1 MRANFEFIGKLG
13 VNFWC
18 FHDRDIALD
27 GKTRGESIFKFLHL
41 IAILRQDQ
49 SVRCSGICLLFFIYG
64 IFSYDHSWWN
74 VLCWLILCCYIFK
87 FAFWVIGLH
96 LLSLSQESKANLD
109 LILKEWHTEW
119 WTCGNPLPTP
129 RNSNACLL
137 ICSHVVPFLIIA
149 VYLPGYTG

>member
-1 MRANFEFIGKLG
+1 MSQNKILLINTVRANFEFIGKLG

-64 IFSYDHSWWN
+64 IFSYDHSRWN
-74 VLCWLILCCYIFK
+74 VLSWLILCCYIFK
-87 FAFWVIGLH
+87 SAFWAIGLH
-96 LLSLSQESKANLD
+96 LLSLSQESNANLD
-109 LILKEWHTEW
+109 EVVALAQELQTKVILHER
-119 WTCGNPLPTP
+119 LMY
-129 RNSNACLL
+129 SLL
-137 ICSHVVPFLIIA
+137 FLFPF
-149 VYLPGYTG
+149 V